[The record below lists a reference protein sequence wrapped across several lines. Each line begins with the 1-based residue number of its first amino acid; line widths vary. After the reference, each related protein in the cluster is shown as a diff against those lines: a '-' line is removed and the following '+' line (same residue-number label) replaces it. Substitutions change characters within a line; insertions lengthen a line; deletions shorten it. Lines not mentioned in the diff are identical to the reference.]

1 MQYPQTQRT
10 PPAMLLNIRRLYS
23 GGMSSMSSNRS
34 VDPTTLAGDPF
45 AAQPDHHDDEL
56 LRAAAAAMRLLQD
69 RQAHTPEGMLDGR
82 ERRVLRELRD
92 AVRSTS

>member
-1 MQYPQTQRT
+1 
-10 PPAMLLNIRRLYS
+10 MLLNIRRLYS

-45 AAQPDHHDDEL
+45 RAQTHHDEL

-69 RQAHTPEGMLDGR
+69 HQQHTPEEQLDSR
-82 ERRVLRELRD
+82 ERKVLRQLRD
-92 AVRSTS
+92 AVRASVAA